1 LQVRIALRRPLKR
14 KDLQSPRRERT
25 SAFVHHILLDNEA
38 AFFQQRAKLL
48 ASERRP
54 RPPAPR
60 RG

>member
-1 LQVRIALRRPLKR
+1 M
-14 KDLQSPRRERT
+14 DLQSPRRERT